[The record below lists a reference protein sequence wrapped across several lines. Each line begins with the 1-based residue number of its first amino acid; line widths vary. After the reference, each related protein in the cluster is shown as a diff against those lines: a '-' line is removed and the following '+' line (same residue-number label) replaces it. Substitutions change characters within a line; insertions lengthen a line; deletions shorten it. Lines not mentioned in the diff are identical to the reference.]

1 MIFYLT
7 FISSLIICF
16 SQGSDLSVK
25 EIYGR
30 IVYLEQNGYNSTD
43 VVLKIN
49 NFLGVQEELD
59 YYESVGDTE
68 KFLQFEEEYIDLKSE
83 LQEKYN
89 NLNLYYVDETKYVV
103 DSIIKNVVTIILI
116 SALWYMIK
124 TNHIKMY
131 YNYKPEMKK

>member
-49 NFLGVQEELD
+49 NFLGVQEELY